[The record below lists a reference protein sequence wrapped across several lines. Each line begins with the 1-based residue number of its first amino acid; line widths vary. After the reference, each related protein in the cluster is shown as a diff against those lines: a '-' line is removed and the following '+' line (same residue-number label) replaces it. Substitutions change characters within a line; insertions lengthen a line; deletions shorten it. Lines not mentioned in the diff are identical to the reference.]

1 MLTPGSAAALPG
13 DAQFADAMRLIQT
26 RAEDVLNAID
36 DGVYFLDAQGRT
48 IFVNEAAR
56 RMLGYTSREL
66 LGRSMH
72 DVTHHHYADG
82 TPFPVEHCPIYSSVT
97 DGVQQRVGGD
107 IFWTRDRKM
116 LPVDY
121 TSIPIKQG
129 REVAGVV
136 VTFRDISDHQRADE
150 QALRLKGERE
160 ARAEAEQA
168 REALRESESRY
179 RFLAEA
185 IPVLVWTAL
194 PDGRLDYVTD
204 RLARW
209 FGLPAEQ
216 LLRDGWRDVV
226 HPDDLPLVAKRWAH
240 SLATGAPYEVEF
252 RLRRADGRW
261 RWHLGRARAQC
272 DEQGAI
278 VRWFGTNVDIE
289 DQRRGPALED

>member
-1 MLTPGSAAALPG
+1 MLTPTSSASLPA
-13 DAQFADAMRLIQT
+13 DAQFSEAMRLIQT

-36 DGVYFLDAQGRT
+36 DGVYFLDGQGRT
-48 IFVNEAAR
+48 IFINEAAR
-56 RMLGYTSREL
+56 RLLGYTSREL
-66 LGRSMH
+66 QGRTMH
-72 DVTHHHYADG
+72 ELTHHHYADG
-82 TPFPVEHCPIYSSVT
+82 TLFPAEDCPILSSVT

-107 IFWTRDRKM
+107 IFWTRDGKM

-129 REVAGVV
+129 REVVGVV
-136 VTFRDISDHQRADE
+136 VTFRDISEQQRAE
-150 QALRLKGERE
+150 AQALRLKGERE

-204 RLARW
+204 RLAHW
-209 FGLPAEQ
+209 FGVPAAQ

-226 HPDDLPLVAKRWAH
+226 HPDDLPAVATRWAH

-252 RLRRADGRW
+252 RLRAADGTY
-261 RWHLGRARAQC
+261 RWHLGRARAQR
-272 DEQGAI
+272 DERGAI

-289 DQRRGPALED
+289 EQRAARR